1 MERKVVACEE
11 LDERLP
17 VGALRVDA
25 VQRYAHAYRLEASAA
40 ATADQAAEGS
50 RQVSIEDDPFDYQV
64 TKSRVLIIRRGGRA
78 VMELGGKKAA
88 ALIPKLGRSDEADQQ
103 LLARVTGNYRR
114 GNEKQTQ
121 KPR

>member
-1 MERKVVACEE
+1 M
-11 LDERLP
+11 
-17 VGALRVDA
+17 
-25 VQRYAHAYRLEASAA
+25 
-40 ATADQAAEGS
+40 
-50 RQVSIEDDPFDYQV
+50 SIEDDPFDYQV
-64 TKSRVLIIRRGGRA
+64 TKSGVLIIRRGGRT

-88 ALIPKLGRSDEADQQ
+88 VLIPKLGRSDEADQQ